1 MLEAVK
7 PKKTKL
13 GIAMRSESMRSETSS
28 QLVSDS
34 SLFHENENET
44 DLTVEIE
51 VVSVSLGRFD

>member
-13 GIAMRSESMRSETSS
+13 GIAMRSESMSSETSS
-28 QLVSDS
+28 QLVADA
-34 SLFHENENET
+34 SLLHENEDEI

-51 VVSVSLGRFD
+51 VLSMF

>member
-13 GIAMRSESMRSETSS
+13 GIPLESESMRRKAH
-28 QLVSDS
+28 QLVADA
-34 SLFHENENET
+34 SLLHENQNET

-51 VVSVSLGRFD
+51 VVSFSFGHFD